1 MENVKIIKRCARFSG
16 KLFILPVVIWLQSY
30 TSFAQTQ
37 FEFWPEIN
45 GFIKLNDQFRIFL
58 FAKEKGEDT
67 QTLDLSANIDISIK
81 PLFRKKLGK
90 EDWQRSKFLWIRLG
104 YDYILKHES
113 GEKSTPENRGII
125 NIYVKQELPADIWLE
140 SRARTDLRWIGG
152 EYSTR
157 YRLRLE
163 ATREFEVFRHTVE
176 PFLNCEAFYDTRYS
190 GWSRLRIMAGSEFT
204 VNKYFRFE
212 LYIAPQFDYLPSR
225 TNLLAFGLVAKLY
238 F

>member
-1 MENVKIIKRCARFSG
+1 MKNIKILKYFARFSG

-58 FAKEKGEDT
+58 FAKEKGEDN

-81 PLFRKKLGK
+81 PLLKKRQK
-90 EDWQRSKFLWIRLG
+90 DWQRSRYLWVRLG
-104 YDYILKHES
+104 YDYIFKQET
-113 GEKSTPENRGII
+113 GEKSTPENRGMI
-125 NIYVKQELPADIWLE
+125 NIYGKQELPAAIWLE
-140 SRARTDLRWIGG
+140 ARSRADLRWIGG

-157 YRLRLE
+157 YRFRLE

-176 PFLNCEAFYDTRYS
+176 PFLNCEALYDTRYS

-212 LYIAPQFDYLPSR
+212 LYIAPQLDYLPGR
-225 TNLLAFGLVAKLY
+225 TNLLAFGLVSKLY